1 MSVCK
6 PTVKSVPGLGRRLA
20 GLETV
25 APDFVVDSAKV
36 VAHGLGDLVNLD
48 HIFLEAHRFRVV
60 AATGAVNRCG
70 PSRT

>member
-1 MSVCK
+1 
-6 PTVKSVPGLGRRLA
+6 
-20 GLETV
+20 
-25 APDFVVDSAKV
+25 
-36 VAHGLGDLVNLD
+36 VNLD